1 MIRINRSALLSF
13 LVLGFLALY
22 LPVSAA
28 AQSTS
33 DWKQKWQKVQR
44 EAKKE
49 GKVVVLGPSGA
60 TIRKG
65 VTKGFQKAYPD
76 ITIEYTGGRG
86 SRLVPKV
93 KAERDAGIYSP
104 DVILSGSVTYLRL
117 KRAKALD
124 PIKPVLIL
132 PEVTDT
138 KNWRNNRLNFEDK
151 DGIYDLAFI
160 GIVSPILLYN
170 PDFVKGEDID
180 ETSKL
185 LDPKWKGKIILND
198 PLVGGTGY
206 TVFRHF
212 WVTMGP
218 EKATAYY
225 KKIKSQTAAVT
236 RDLRLQVEWVSK
248 GKYPILLGPSSGILN
263 QLRKRGLKFKVLYEW
278 KDIGAFINSSS
289 GTTMFFNKAPHPNAA
304 TVFIN
309 WILSKEG
316 QTVYSKASGQLSNR
330 LDVSTDHLSPDL
342 IPKPGRKYWNSS
354 AEKNRRRGPEEEK
367 LLKNIFGK

>member
-1 MIRINRSALLSF
+1 M
-13 LVLGFLALY
+13 
-22 LPVSAA
+22 
-28 AQSTS
+28 
-33 DWKQKWQKVQR
+33 
-44 EAKKE
+44 
-49 GKVVVLGPSGA
+49 
-60 TIRKG
+60 
-65 VTKGFQKAYPD
+65 
-76 ITIEYTGGRG
+76 
-86 SRLVPKV
+86 VPKV
-93 KAERDAGIYSP
+93 KAERDAGIYST

-132 PEVTDT
+132 PEVTDS

-180 ETSKL
+180 DTSDL
-185 LDPKWKGKIILND
+185 LAPKWKGKIILND

-212 WVTMGP
+212 WVKMGR
-218 EKATAYY
+218 EKAIEYY

-236 RDLRLQVEWVSK
+236 RHLRLQIEWVSK

-263 QLRKRGLKFKVLYEW
+263 QLRKRRLKFEVLYEW

-289 GTTMFFNKAPHPNAA
+289 GTAMLFNKAPHPNAA
-304 TVFIN
+304 MRGKT
-309 WILSKEG
+309 LSI
-316 QTVYSKASGQLSNR
+316 SML
-330 LDVSTDHLSPDL
+330 
-342 IPKPGRKYWNSS
+342 
-354 AEKNRRRGPEEEK
+354 
-367 LLKNIFGK
+367 